1 MELSRQ
7 ENFSSPITSARTLQP
22 AMAALPL
29 ISPSTKRQ
37 KIERDMMNKDTSP
50 TSPPPMPDLM
60 SNEKDKRGAAD
71 PRVIDLT
78 AASNS
83 NRDDDIR
90 NKKSEELSIA
100 QFLASLQEGRSPV

>member
-1 MELSRQ
+1 MELPRQ
-7 ENFSSPITSARTLQP
+7 ENFNSPITSGRTLQP
-22 AMAALPL
+22 AIAALPL

-50 TSPPPMPDLM
+50 PPMPDLM
-60 SNEKDKRGAAD
+60 PNEKDKSGAAD

-83 NRDDDIR
+83 NRNDEIL
-90 NKKSEELSIA
+90 NKKNEELSIA